1 LDERILRVGKTEI
14 RAWKSLDFLG
24 FSRSKRA
31 FSMGYAGISPEEIS
45 DALFRDKEVLGH
57 EPASLAGRSAELLM
71 EISLTQF
78 LLFCN
83 ELPSKSSRLLTRSA
97 SPRPRR

>member
-1 LDERILRVGKTEI
+1 LERLKSGVGK
-14 RAWKSLDFLG
+14 AWISLDSLVRIEPFQWVTLE
-24 FSRSKRA
+24 FSL
-31 FSMGYAGISPEEIS
+31 EEIS